1 MCSDHAW
8 TAGVTIATAQSLQE
22 GKLVRCRRQR
32 KKLPPLRM
40 RWEEIPLRHTQRD
53 CLFPNL
59 VFSALYILTS
69 LCLRLLSFPS
79 SFQNFGQ
86 VDIVSKD
93 PRTVVLMLDSPE
105 PLVQAKA
112 CEALLK
118 YMQQCELELD
128 VWLQQTHTNTQEST
142 VSRPSCSHI
151 RVSWCD
157 NL

>member
-1 MCSDHAW
+1 MPKAKKEAASTQDEVRRDPSLRTHKETVCSL
-8 TAGVTIATAQSLQE
+8 IS
-22 GKLVRCRRQR
+22 
-32 KKLPPLRM
+32 
-40 RWEEIPLRHTQRD
+40 
-53 CLFPNL
+53 
-59 VFSALYILTS
+59 FSAHCTS
-69 LCLRLLSFPS
+69 PHFTVHFNESLFAAPLLS
-79 SFQNFGQ
+79 QNFGQ

-128 VWLQQTHTNTQEST
+128 VWLQHTHTQESA

-151 RVSWCD
+151 RVS
-157 NL
+157 